1 MYDLDVTDDVAEA
14 ILIAKFRSDMI
25 NKEKLEDLF

>member
-14 ILIAKFRSDMI
+14 ILITKYRSDMI
-25 NKEKLEDLF
+25 NKNKLEDLF